1 MWQTHEKDTIGFREL
16 EYLTGESKEQA
27 RNLLFPPNAEKES
40 ARIIIMKS
48 TSHHPILLLI
58 LLISI
63 QKALSFH
70 IHIGKYPLAST
81 TSTPSKTPLPLKMST
96 FSPYELNADPCT
108 LPGDPSL
115 NLVTNINLGDKKLDF
130 MKACSKAIQA
140 ATGKP
145 EAYIAVS
152 VTDNGTYAR
161 AY

>member
-1 MWQTHEKDTIGFREL
+1 
-16 EYLTGESKEQA
+16 
-27 RNLLFPPNAEKES
+27 
-40 ARIIIMKS
+40 MKS

-58 LLISI
+58 LLLSI

-81 TSTPSKTPLPLKMST
+81 SSTPSKTLPLKMST